1 LIAGPLTQNLGWKW
15 LFNILQIFL
24 CTLIVIVYFLCPE
37 TTYKRD
43 HRYDIDQL
51 RDDRLQDLA
60 ATEAKAREAYV
71 QTSDQRSDVE
81 KATSVVGEGRI
92 RAVPN
97 KKTYWKSLAI
107 YTGIYSHDNL
117 IKLIIAP
124 FVTLLNTAALY
135 TCVTSGMLQAWY
147 VGTAIAQAE
156 LFSAPPYLLDAT
168 QLGFLSVGPL
178 IGGAL
183 GSLLI
188 AILSDPVAKWATK
201 SNKGI
206 L

>member
-24 CTLIVIVYFLCPE
+24 CTLIVLVYFLCPE
-37 TTYKRD
+37 TTYIRD

-60 ATEAKAREAYV
+60 ATEAKAREAEV
-71 QTSDQRSDVE
+71 QTSDVE
-81 KATSVVGEGRI
+81 KTAAVVAEGGL
-92 RAVPN
+92 RAVR
-97 KKTYWKSLAI
+97 KRKTYWKSLAI

-117 IKLIIAP
+117 IKLLIAP

-188 AILSDPVAKWATK
+188 AVLSDPIARWATK

>member
-1 LIAGPLTQNLGWKW
+1 MRSRLTLNRSCTLIAGPLTQNLGWKW

-81 KATSVVGEGRI
+81 KATAVVGEGRI
-92 RAVPN
+92 RAVPD
-97 KKTYWKSLAI
+97 KKTYWK
-107 YTGIYSHDNL
+107 
-117 IKLIIAP
+117 
-124 FVTLLNTAALY
+124 LL
-135 TCVTSGMLQAWY
+135 
-147 VGTAIAQAE
+147 
-156 LFSAPPYLLDAT
+156 
-168 QLGFLSVGPL
+168 
-178 IGGAL
+178 
-183 GSLLI
+183 
-188 AILSDPVAKWATK
+188 
-201 SNKGI
+201 
-206 L
+206 